1 MSNFRQR
8 VVLIHKL
15 GQLGGTEEFLHGS
28 LHRLDVD
35 QSLRRNLLG
44 CIVRGHSL
52 ANHALQSGQTDAVLV
67 LKKLSD
73 AADTAVAQMVDIII
87 RTDAVLQMHVV
98 VDGSQNV
105 FLRNVLRNQLA
116 DASAKCL
123 CKSLRILVVLVLKQ
137 DLTECRI
144 VNLLCDAELFRITVH
159 EVSDVHHQVGQ
170 NLHAVSGI
178 CLNPHIRDGRI
189 LNLICHLTGD
199 GIPGTSE
206 NISVCLIDNI
216 LCQNVSGNAVAKRQL
231 LVEFIAANL
240 CKVIS
245 SGIEEHG
252 IDQAVCALHGK
263 RLTGTNLLVQ
273 LKQTL
278 LVGMSGVLGKAAAKL
293 RLVAEHIQNLFIGSN
308 AECTDQNGYRNL
320 SGAVYADIENIIG
333 IRLILQP
340 CTAVRND
347 RAGIQLLAVLILVN
361 SVVDTRGTNQLGND
375 NTLCTVDHKGSGSG
389 HQREV
394 THEDFLLL
402 DFLLV
407 LLVIQTNAR
416 AKRCRIGRVTF
427 SALCNG
433 ILNLILAETISY
445 EGE

>member
-1 MSNFRQR
+1 M
-8 VVLIHKL
+8 
-15 GQLGGTEEFLHGS
+15 
-28 LHRLDVD
+28 
-35 QSLRRNLLG
+35 
-44 CIVRGHSL
+44 
-52 ANHALQSGQTDAVLV
+52 
-67 LKKLSD
+67 
-73 AADTAVAQMVDIII
+73 
-87 RTDAVLQMHVV
+87 
-98 VDGSQNV
+98 
-105 FLRNVLRNQLA
+105 
-116 DASAKCL
+116 
-123 CKSLRILVVLVLKQ
+123 
-137 DLTECRI
+137 
-144 VNLLCDAELFRITVH
+144 
-159 EVSDVHHQVGQ
+159 
-170 NLHAVSGI
+170 
-178 CLNPHIRDGRI
+178 
-189 LNLICHLTGD
+189 
-199 GIPGTSE
+199 
-206 NISVCLIDNI
+206 
-216 LCQNVSGNAVAKRQL
+216 SGNAVAKRQL

-273 LKQTL
+273 LKQAL
-278 LVGMSGVLGKAAAKL
+278 LIGMSGVLGEAAAKL

-320 SGAVYADIENIIG
+320 SGAVYTDIENIIG

-375 NTLCTVDHKGSGSG
+375 NTLRAVDHKGSGSG
-389 HQREV
+389 HQGEV

-416 AKRCRIGRVTF
+416 AKRCRIGCVTF